1 MPLLKTRWPE
11 PHLGRLESV
20 IISRRPM
27 YLPKIWGSETKGEG
41 ENGYWKTA
49 SSLGHIVIPHNDVF
63 FATVS

>member
-27 YLPKIWGSETKGEG
+27 YLPKIWGSETKGRRG
-41 ENGYWKTA
+41 EWILED
-49 SSLGHIVIPHNDVF
+49 S
-63 FATVS
+63 